1 MKKSIFAKAALVLL
15 TLTATTVVHA
25 QVSPEDYEREEGR
38 MEAAAYNQAI
48 DMKKEF
54 DSIVKK
60 ISDLQE
66 DVGFSTED
74 SNGLVKAL
82 GEKLDMTDELRT
94 EFLGVAAEMQKQEG
108 NELFK
113 SYGKAH
119 NMLKEARKNLKEA
132 KALAEKFQ

>member
-1 MKKSIFAKAALVLL
+1 MKKSIFVKAALVLL
-15 TLTATTVVHA
+15 TLTATTVVQA
-25 QVSPEDYEREEGR
+25 QVSPEEYEHAEGQ

-48 DMKKEF
+48 NMKKEF

-60 ISDLQE
+60 IIDLQE

-94 EFLGVAAEMQKQEG
+94 EFLGIAAEMQKQEG
-108 NELFK
+108 DELFK
-113 SYGKAH
+113 SYGKAT
-119 NMLKEARKNLKEA
+119 NLVKEARKNLKEA
-132 KALAEKFQ
+132 KALAQQH